1 MAGTGQEHA
10 DAGRVWLVTG
20 ASRGLGLAVCEAALE
35 AGDAVV
41 ATARRPEAIEG
52 LRGRHRQATAT
63 LPLDVVDPGDARKA
77 VEESVATFGRV
88 DVVVNNAGYG
98 HFGAI
103 EELTDAELRE
113 QFDVNL
119 FGVLNVTRAAL
130 PQMRRQRS
138 GHLVQMSS
146 LNGVVGMMGGGYY
159 VGSKFAVEGI
169 SESLAQEV
177 EHLGIKVTIVEPGP
191 HRTEFAGSRSAR
203 IAAPIDDYADSVG
216 KARELFAQLDGN
228 QPGDP
233 QRAARAIVHAV
244 TSPKPPLRLPLGRM
258 AIEEIR
264 NKLDRQREELDAWQD
279 VARSTDFAD

>member
-1 MAGTGQEHA
+1 MVGTGQGFA
-10 DAGRVWLVTG
+10 DSGRVWLVTG
-20 ASRGLGLAVCEAALE
+20 ASRGLGRAVCEAALE
-35 AGDAVV
+35 AGDSVV
-41 ATARRPEAIEG
+41 ATARRPEAIED
-52 LRGRHRQATAT
+52 LRRRYPHATAT
-63 LPLDVVDPGDARKA
+63 LRLDAIDPADARKA
-77 VEESVATFGRV
+77 VEESVAAFGRV
-88 DVVVNNAGYG
+88 DIVVNNAGYG

-119 FGVLNVTRAAL
+119 FGVVNVTRAAL

-138 GHLVQMSS
+138 GHFVQISS

-159 VGSKFAVEGI
+159 VGSKFAVEGV

-191 HRTEFAGSRSAR
+191 HRTEFAGSHSAR

-216 KARELFAQLDGN
+216 KAREFFAQLDGN

-233 QRAARAIVHAV
+233 QRAAWAILHAV
-244 TSPKPPLRLPLGRM
+244 TTPKPPLRLPLGQL
-258 AIEEIR
+258 AVEEIR
-264 NKLDRQREELDAWQD
+264 HKLERQREELDAWLE
-279 VARSTDFAD
+279 VARSTDRID